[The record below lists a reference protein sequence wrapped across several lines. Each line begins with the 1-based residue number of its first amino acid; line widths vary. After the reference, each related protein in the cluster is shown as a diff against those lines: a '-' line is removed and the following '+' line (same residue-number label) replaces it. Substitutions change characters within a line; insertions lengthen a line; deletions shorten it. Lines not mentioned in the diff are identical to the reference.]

1 MNKKLFIKRLGI
13 SLLWVLIPT
22 AVVSVLV
29 WLSGIFGDGNVA
41 MALILIAAFSV
52 FKDALRDGWNIWTN
66 WLKGNDGQPD

>member
-13 SLLWVLIPT
+13 SLLWVLAPV

-29 WLSGIFGDGNVA
+29 WLCGIFGDKNVA
-41 MALILIAAFSV
+41 TALVLIAAFAV

-66 WLKGNDGQPD
+66 WLKGNDGNPD